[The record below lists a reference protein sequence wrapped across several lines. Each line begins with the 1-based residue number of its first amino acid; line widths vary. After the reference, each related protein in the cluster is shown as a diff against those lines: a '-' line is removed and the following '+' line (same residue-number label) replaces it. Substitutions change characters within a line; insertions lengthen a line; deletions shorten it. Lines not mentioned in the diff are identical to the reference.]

1 MSLHVDTIAALSTPP
16 GESGIAVVRVSGPEA
31 CAVVGAMFHLP
42 AGGTLESFEHRRLY
56 HGRMVSKE
64 GDSPD
69 GRAGGG
75 DRGCGRGETA
85 AETIDEVVLAVFRA
99 PESYTGEDVIE
110 VSCHGGPVV
119 VSRLL
124 EGLYQAGVAAA
135 EPGEFTKRA
144 FLNGKMDLIQ
154 AEAVADII
162 HARSEL
168 QQRVA
173 QRQLEGGLSGRIG
186 ALADETLELLGIIEA
201 NIDFIEEGIE
211 SIDWDASVATVAGQ
225 GDALREL
232 LESAPAARRFHT
244 GFEVVIAGPVNA
256 GKSSLYNALAGE
268 ARAIVT
274 EIPGTT
280 RDVLRETIV
289 LDGLVFVLHD
299 TAGLRTG
306 TGDRVEEIGIDLAV
320 EAVGRADV
328 VLFVVDGSEPLAS
341 DAAEVLRR
349 LEPERV
355 IVAMNK
361 SDLEADADT
370 HHIIEGLEG
379 REVVP
384 LSARTGDG
392 MHRLRS
398 AMLHRVG
405 GEALSAMARERFVLN
420 TRLVTLLDEAL
431 RNAGVLEAGLRDRKP
446 LELLAADTRALLAG
460 YEEATGRRYSDGLLD
475 VIFSRFC
482 LGK

>member
-16 GESGIAVVRVSGPEA
+16 GESGIAVVRVSGPQA
-31 CAVVGAMFHLP
+31 CPVVGAMFRLP
-42 AGGTLESFEHRRLY
+42 AGGVQESFEHRRLY

-64 GDSPD
+64 GDN
-69 GRAGGG
+69 AGG
-75 DRGCGRGETA
+75 D
-85 AETIDEVVLAVFRA
+85 TIDEVVLAVFRA

-110 VSCHGGPVV
+110 ISCHGGPVV

-124 EGLYQAGVAAA
+124 DALYGAGVAAA

-154 AEAVADII
+154 AEAVSDII

-173 QRQLEGGLSGRIG
+173 QRQLEGGLSERIG
-186 ALADETLELLGIIEA
+186 ALADETVELLGILEA

-211 SIDWDASVATVAGQ
+211 SIDWDASIATVAAQ
-225 GDALREL
+225 RVVLAKL
-232 LESAPAARRFHT
+232 LESAPMARRFHT

-256 GKSSLYNALAGE
+256 GKSSLYNILAGE

-280 RDVLRETIV
+280 RDVLRETVV
-289 LDGLVFVLHD
+289 LDGLLFVLHD
-299 TAGLRTG
+299 TAGLRTS
-306 TGDRVEEIGIDLAV
+306 TGDRVEEMGIDLAV

-328 VLFVVDGSEPLAS
+328 VVFVVDGSGVFAT

-355 IVAMNK
+355 IVALNK
-361 SDLEADADT
+361 SDLAANADT
-370 HHIIEGLEG
+370 RHIIEALEG
-379 REVVP
+379 REVVAV
-384 LSARTGDG
+384 SARTGEGLDA
-392 MHRLRS
+392 LRG
-398 AMLHRVG
+398 AMVHRVG
-405 GEALSAMARERFVLN
+405 GEAISRIARERFVLN
-420 TRLVTLLDEAL
+420 TRLVTLLDDAR
-431 RNAGVLEAGLRDRKP
+431 RNAEVLEAGLRERKP
-446 LELLAADTRALLAG
+446 LELLAVDTRTVLTA